1 MCWFFI
7 EFWSERRCLGCVVL
21 LACLD
26 KVPADWLSG
35 LVTFVTML
43 CAALVLRVR
52 EEYLRTDFDERAS
65 KA

>member
-1 MCWFFI
+1 
-7 EFWSERRCLGCVVL
+7 VL